1 MKISNEN
8 FWVMT
13 IDRIDRALLTHNIND
28 IATAYWF
35 MGNMFRQNS
44 GQVYAIANI
53 DNSDSY
59 SIHNYKELALAESF
73 SDFKKRVIFFFEKMK
88 KKGFKKYD

>member
-8 FWVMT
+8 FWIMT
-13 IDRIDRALLTHNIND
+13 VDRIDRALLTHDIND

-35 MGNMFRQNS
+35 MGNVFRQNR

-59 SIHNYKELALAESF
+59 SIYNYKELALAESF
-73 SDFKKRVIFFFEKMK
+73 SDFKKRVIYFFEKMGK
-88 KKGFKKYD
+88 KRIKKYD